1 MAFAH
6 RTVCILLKWQIV
18 FFSYRNQFFM
28 SIHNDAGNSSE
39 MPDELF
45 DQNNIKQFVALFN
58 YATIGIVITDKR
70 GVIINFNKY
79 IENQFGYTKAEVLGK
94 MVEILLPQSI
104 HKKHEAYREKFYQH
118 PQNRVMGA
126 GRDLYARK
134 KDGTEFPVEVSLSH
148 YSLNNEEFVIAFV
161 VDITLRK
168 NSEEFVLQQRFALK
182 LAISE
187 AHKINEE
194 LEQKVVERTM
204 MLKETLAELEKS
216 KEVINKA
223 LTAEKKLGELKSMF
237 VTIASH
243 EFRTPLSAILTSFS
257 LIEKYTTTEEQAKR
271 ERHIIRG
278 KEAVYNM
285 RNILEDF
292 LSIGKLE
299 EGEIKAQF
307 AQFDLKEL
315 LNHVIDE
322 AHSLLKPGQKFIYHH
337 TGRLNVL
344 LDPSL
349 LKNIIINLIS
359 NAIKFS
365 PEGAVIIIKS
375 HVENDKFQ
383 LSVKDDGIGI
393 SEEDQEHLYER
404 FFRAKNALDIQGT
417 GLGLYIVVKY
427 LRMMGGVIK
436 CKTELNRGTEFM
448 IEFDKKLIPGL
459 F

>member
-1 MAFAH
+1 
-6 RTVCILLKWQIV
+6 
-18 FFSYRNQFFM
+18 M
-28 SIHNDAGNSSE
+28 SIRNVAGNSSE
-39 MPDELF
+39 IPDEVF
-45 DQNNIKQFVALFN
+45 DQNNIKQFVAIFN

-94 MVEILLPQSI
+94 PVEVLIP
-104 HKKHEAYREKFYQH
+104 KAVRAKHETYRETFYQH

-148 YSLNNEEFVIAFV
+148 FAINNEAYVIAFV

-168 NSEEFVLQQRFALK
+168 NSEEFVLQQRIALK

-187 AHKINEE
+187 AHKTNEE

-223 LTAEKKLGELKSMF
+223 LAAEKKLGELKSMF

-322 AHSLLKPGQKFIYHH
+322 AQSLLKPGQKFIYQH
-337 TGRLNVL
+337 TGALNVS
-344 LDPSL
+344 LDSSL

-365 PEGAVIIIKS
+365 PEEAAIIINS
-375 HVENDKFQ
+375 RVENDIIQ
-383 LSVKDDGIGI
+383 LSVKDEGIGI
-393 SEEDQEHLYER
+393 SEEDQEHLYNR

-417 GLGLYIVVKY
+417 GMGLYIVVKY

-436 CKTELNRGTEFM
+436 CKSELNRGTEFM
-448 IEFDKKLIPGL
+448 IQFDKKFTPGL

>member
-1 MAFAH
+1 
-6 RTVCILLKWQIV
+6 
-18 FFSYRNQFFM
+18 M
-28 SIHNDAGNSSE
+28 SIRNDARNSSE
-39 MPDELF
+39 IPDELF
-45 DQNNIKQFVALFN
+45 DHNNVKQFVALFN

-79 IENQFGYTKAEVLGK
+79 IEIQFGYNKAEVLGK
-94 MVEILLPQSI
+94 MVEVLLPQSI
-104 HKKHEAYREKFYQH
+104 HKKHETYREKFYQH
-118 PQNRVMGA
+118 PQNQVMGA

-148 YSLNNEEFVIAFV
+148 FAINNEAYVIAFV

-168 NSEEFVLQQRFALK
+168 NSEEFVLQQRIALK

-187 AHKINEE
+187 SHKTNEE

-223 LTAEKKLGELKSMF
+223 LAAEKKLGELKSMF

-292 LSIGKLE
+292 LSIAKLE

-307 AQFDLKEL
+307 SQISLKEFL
-315 LNHVIDE
+315 STVIDE
-322 AHSLLKPGQKFIYHH
+322 AQSLLKPGQKFIFHH
-337 TGRLNVL
+337 TVGINVL

-365 PEGAVIIIKS
+365 PEGAAITINS
-375 HVENDKFQ
+375 HVENDKFH
-383 LSVKDDGIGI
+383 LSIKDGGIGI
-393 SEEDQEHLYER
+393 SKEDQEHLFER

-417 GLGLYIVVKY
+417 GLGLYIVVRY
-427 LRMMGGVIK
+427 LRMMGGEIK
-436 CKTELNRGTEFM
+436 VKSELNNGTEFM
-448 IEFDKKLIPGL
+448 IIFDKISSKDFLK
-459 F
+459 